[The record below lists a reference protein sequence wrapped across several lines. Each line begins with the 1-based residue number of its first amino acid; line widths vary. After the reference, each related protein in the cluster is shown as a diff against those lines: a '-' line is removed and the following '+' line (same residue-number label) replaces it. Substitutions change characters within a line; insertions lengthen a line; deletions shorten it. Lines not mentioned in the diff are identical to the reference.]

1 MKSSFWHVMLFT
13 VVLALLFASGNMTP
27 GVAGASATFGWDIIH
42 LSVVSGVTTISA
54 GGSAYALANDLTSI
68 QITGSGTF
76 GGGVPPTGGGT
87 WAAAGASA
95 GPSGT
100 ASGTFTVTGLV
111 RFDVA
116 PGSLP
121 PGVIDNISS
130 PADARGGLA
139 VLRVAY
145 SDGSE
150 GTLTVSCHLP
160 VGSPSGVFE
169 GITAT
174 KGFVD
179 FHDRVPPVPGVD
191 ANRTNFHVVP

>member
-1 MKSSFWHVMLFT
+1 MKRNIRL
-13 VVLALLFASGNMTP
+13 VVLSILALIVLLASGNMTP
-27 GVAGASATFGWDIIH
+27 SAASASSAFGWDIIH
-42 LSVVSGVTTISA
+42 LSVANGVTTISA
-54 GGSAYALANDLTSI
+54 GGSAFALANDLTSI
-68 QITGSGTF
+68 QISGSGTF
-76 GGGVPPTGGGT
+76 GGGVAPTGGGT
-87 WAAAGASA
+87 WAASGPSA

-121 PGVIDNISS
+121 PGLIDNISS
-130 PADARGGLA
+130 PADARAGLA
-139 VLRVAY
+139 ILRIKY

-191 ANRTNFHVVP
+191 ANRTNFHVVS

>member
-1 MKSSFWHVMLFT
+1 MKPSFRRAMLAT
-13 VVLALLFASGNMTP
+13 LVLIVLLAFGNMTP
-27 GVAGASATFGWDIIH
+27 GVAGASSTFGWDIIH
-42 LSVVSGVTTISA
+42 VTIVNGVLTLSP
-54 GGSAYALANDLTSI
+54 GGSAYALANDQTTI

-87 WAAAGASA
+87 WAAAGPSA

-100 ASGTFTVTGLV
+100 ASGTFTVTGLL

-121 PGVIDNISS
+121 PGVIDNISN
-130 PADARGGLA
+130 PADARAGLA
-139 VLRVAY
+139 VLRVKY

-191 ANRTNFHVVP
+191 ANRTQFHVVQ

>member
-1 MKSSFWHVMLFT
+1 MKRSFRFVILFP
-13 VVLALLFASGNMTP
+13 LALIVLLASGNMTP
-27 GVAGASATFGWDIIH
+27 GAASASSTFGWDIIH
-42 LSVVSGVTTISA
+42 LSVVNGVTTISA
-54 GGSAYALANDLTSI
+54 GGSAFALANDLTSI

-87 WAAAGASA
+87 WAAAGPSA
-95 GPSGT
+95 GPLGT

-111 RFDVA
+111 RFDLA

-121 PGVIDNISS
+121 PGVIDNISN

-139 VLRVAY
+139 VLRVKY

-174 KGFVD
+174 KAFVD